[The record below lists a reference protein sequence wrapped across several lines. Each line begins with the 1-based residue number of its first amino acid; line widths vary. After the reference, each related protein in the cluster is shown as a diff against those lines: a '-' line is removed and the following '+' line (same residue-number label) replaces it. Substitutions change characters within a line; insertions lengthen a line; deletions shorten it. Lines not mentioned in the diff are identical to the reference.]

1 MRHLF
6 RIFGKP
12 TSKRIMRRKLLCTIG
27 YNDDGQLVHIR
38 DTQKGEIYRCP
49 QCGGRIVPHNSGK
62 DGKGS
67 KRPHFSHL
75 KKPELKCTGESVLR
89 HVFREKAVQI
99 LQHRLDAQKAF
110 DLHWACNYC
119 SQLYSK
125 NLLKRTATIA
135 TQTSIEGH
143 TPDILLLN
151 KHGKPVIGIEIV
163 VRQKL
168 TRKVIHRYETQG
180 ILLIEIH
187 PTEKDLHAVE
197 EKLSH
202 PDKVGFCS
210 NAECYNSQFYQHT
223 IGRTVFN
230 QPLKCKTCGKVVE
243 GYMVKSDSALGAIR
257 LENLS
262 EEEKKEI
269 VRKHFRGKKVTVADF
284 VVYGKCKCKPYSK
297 SLQYVKKKP

>member
-27 YNDDGQLVHIR
+27 YNDDGQLVHIK

-49 QCGGRIVPHNSGK
+49 QCGERIVPHKSGK
-62 DGKGS
+62 AEKGS

-75 KKPELKCTGESVLR
+75 KKSSLKCTGESVLR
-89 HVFREKAVQI
+89 HVFKEKALHI
-99 LQHRLDAQKAF
+99 LQHRLDTQEAF
-110 DLHWACNYC
+110 DMQWSCNFC
-119 SQLYSK
+119 SQIYSK
-125 NLLKRTATIA
+125 NLLKRTVGIA
-135 TQTSIEGH
+135 TNMPIEGH
-143 TPDILLLN
+143 TPDILLLD
-151 KHGKPVIGIEIV
+151 KHGKAIIAIEIII
-163 VRQKL
+163 RQKL
-168 TRKVIHRYETQG
+168 TRKVIHLYESQG
-180 ILLIEIH
+180 IVLIQIH

-197 EKLSH
+197 EKLRH

-210 NAECYNSQFYQHT
+210 NAECYNSQFYQNT
-223 IGRTVFN
+223 LVRTVFM
-230 QPLKCKTCGKVVE
+230 QPLKCKTCGKVVD
-243 GYMVKSDSALGAIR
+243 GYMVKLNSALGAIK

-262 EEEKKEI
+262 EEEKKDI
-269 VRKHFRGKKVTVADF
+269 VQKHFKGKKVTVADF